1 MGLSAKGVL
10 ERGSKGYLK
19 EAKEVFLF
27 WLFLCRERGC
37 SYCTVRKKEHRYL
50 RGRYVVNRKRYH
62 WGSPG
67 QLPKEPQKRA
77 DSLRE
82 GLVAKLLI
90 LVALKNNLMGW
101 IVKYYSA
108 FPGLAE
114 TTNTNYVCATA
125 QLIFTSKNNS

>member
-1 MGLSAKGVL
+1 MP
-10 ERGSKGYLK
+10 
-19 EAKEVFLF
+19 
-27 WLFLCRERGC
+27 
-37 SYCTVRKKEHRYL
+37 KEH
-50 RGRYVVNRKRYH
+50 
-62 WGSPG
+62 
-67 QLPKEPQKRA
+67 QTRA

-90 LVALKNNLMGW
+90 LVALKNNLVGW